1 MEILSYGFMQRALI
15 TGVVISILTG
25 VISVFVVLRRV
36 SFVGSGIAHA
46 AFGGVAIG
54 FLLGIN
60 PVITAMIYSVLVAF
74 GIEAITSR
82 GRVAEDT
89 AIGVFFSSSMAL
101 GIVLISLSKSYN
113 VDLFGYLF
121 GSILAI
127 SEEEM
132 LLTIVVTIIV
142 LSTLLITMKELLLIT
157 FNEELA
163 VVSGI
168 PTRLIKAIF
177 LISMAVAI
185 VASIK
190 VVGII
195 LVSALLVIPGA
206 VAQLITRSFYP
217 MIFLSCFIAVFSTIT
232 GLYLSYLFDL
242 SSGGAI
248 VLIITACFFAAFLTK
263 KK

>member
-1 MEILSYGFMQRALI
+1 MEILSYGFMQRAII
-15 TGVVISILTG
+15 TGIVVSILTG

-36 SFVGSGIAHA
+36 AFVGSGISHA

-54 FLLGIN
+54 FLAGIN
-60 PVITAMIYSVLVAF
+60 PIVTAMIYSILVAF
-74 GIEAITSR
+74 GIERISAK

-101 GIVLISLSKSYN
+101 GIVLIGLSKSYN

-127 SEEEM
+127 SEKEM
-132 LLTIVVTIIV
+132 WLTIGITLVILTTLVMII
-142 LSTLLITMKELLLIT
+142 KELLSIT

-168 PTRLIKAIF
+168 PTRLIKSIF

-185 VASIK
+185 VMSIK

-206 VAQLITRSFYP
+206 VAQLFSRSFYP
-217 MIFLSCFIAVFSTIT
+217 MILISCFIALFSTIT
-232 GLYLSYLFDL
+232 GLYLSYQFDL
-242 SSGGAI
+242 SPGGMI
-248 VLIITACFFAAFLTK
+248 VLIMTASFFAAFLK
-263 KK
+263 GKR